1 MSSSICIVWW
11 IRWFE
16 LWYDMKRLTKSKHLK
31 LYSIHFYGHTNIW
44 NWKWSEL
51 DEKTVHWFSLLVW
64 RLGRKLSNVRF
75 CFPRGQRRPFVID
88 VVIDVVC
95 LCERADRRTHAPT
108 HFRRAAAARFCL
120 NFFFWLFGF
129 LRPRNEFFFSYF
141 LIVVDCGSYRLP
153 RCWPTTAPQSTCRGL
168 DVSVV
173 PNETKTKRKKK
184 QQQQKKQTNHKK
196 KWSATP

>member
-75 CFPRGQRRPFVID
+75 CFPRSQRRPFVID

-129 LRPRNEFFFSYF
+129 LRPRNEFFFLLF
-141 LIVVDCGSYRLP
+141 DRRRLWIVPSPTLLANDGAAIHVP
-153 RCWPTTAPQSTCRGL
+153 RARRVCCAKRNKNKKEKKTTT
-168 DVSVV
+168 
-173 PNETKTKRKKK
+173 TKK
-184 QQQQKKQTNHKK
+184 TNK
-196 KWSATP
+196 P

>member
-129 LRPRNEFFFSYF
+129 LRPRNEFFFLLF
-141 LIVVDCGSYRLP
+141 DRRRLWIVSSPTLLANDGAAIHVP
-153 RCWPTTAPQSTCRGL
+153 RARRVCCAKRNKNKKEKKTTT
-168 DVSVV
+168 
-173 PNETKTKRKKK
+173 TKK
-184 QQQQKKQTNHKK
+184 TNK
-196 KWSATP
+196 P

>member
-75 CFPRGQRRPFVID
+75 CFPRSQRRPFVID

-129 LRPRNEFFFSYF
+129 LRPRNEFFFLLF
-141 LIVVDCGSYRLP
+141 DRRRLWIVSSPTLLANDGAAIHVP
-153 RCWPTTAPQSTCRGL
+153 RARRVCCAKRNKNKKEKKTTT
-168 DVSVV
+168 
-173 PNETKTKRKKK
+173 TKK
-184 QQQQKKQTNHKK
+184 TNK
-196 KWSATP
+196 P